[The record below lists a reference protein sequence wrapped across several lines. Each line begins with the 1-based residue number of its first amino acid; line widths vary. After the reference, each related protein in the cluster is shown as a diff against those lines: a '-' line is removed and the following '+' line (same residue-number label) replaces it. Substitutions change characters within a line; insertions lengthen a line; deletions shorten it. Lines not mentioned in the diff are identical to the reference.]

1 LEEFARKLDG
11 DEFFFIVGIDV
22 LSRFHEW
29 RNPDRILELCRLVA
43 VSRPGYSAFDWPTF
57 YAVSPGAVGRVEMV
71 SSAMVD
77 VSGTELR
84 QRAAAGLTLRG
95 LVPEPVEEYI
105 RQHGLYR
112 GGPESQE
119 EE

>member
-1 LEEFARKLDG
+1 
-11 DEFFFIVGIDV
+11 
-22 LSRFHEW
+22 
-29 RNPDRILELCRLVA
+29 
-43 VSRPGYSAFDWPTF
+43 
-57 YAVSPGAVGRVEMV
+57 
-71 SSAMVD
+71 MVD